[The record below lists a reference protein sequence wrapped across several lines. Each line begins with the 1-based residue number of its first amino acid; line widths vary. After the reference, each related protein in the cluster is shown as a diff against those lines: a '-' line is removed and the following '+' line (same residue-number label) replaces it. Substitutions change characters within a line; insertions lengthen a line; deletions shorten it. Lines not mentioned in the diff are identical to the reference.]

1 MNINKGVE
9 WAAHACF
16 LLTALPKNWT
26 LSAQALAEFHD
37 VPPAYMAKQMQALS
51 RAGLVKTSTGRKGG
65 YSLAKESHEI
75 SMWDIMAAIE
85 GTNPT
90 FRCTEVRQKG
100 PCGITQKDCTTPCA
114 IAKSFYKAEEAFRT
128 SLQATP
134 LSQVIQSVADISS
147 KDKVEE
153 ITNWIEANAMQP

>member
-16 LLTALPKNWT
+16 LLAALPKNWT

-65 YSLAKESHEI
+65 YSLAKESQDI

-85 GTNPT
+85 GANPS

-100 PCGITQKDCTTPCA
+100 PCGISEKDCNAPCA
-114 IAKSFYKAEEAFRT
+114 IAKTFYTAEQAFRASLQTT
-128 SLQATP
+128 SL
-134 LSQVIQSVADISS
+134 SEIIQSVANNAS

-153 ITNWIEANAMQP
+153 ITKWLNANAMQP